1 MKCISLVKKMIV
13 PAAIFGLAITVSV
26 FAQDSTGDLSV
37 LSASESMHQAGES
50 AKQTGSDT
58 LHAAKQAAK
67 GTATAM
73 RDTKITTKVKGA
85 LHEAGIT
92 ENSKIH
98 VITKAGIVK
107 LRGRVPSSDTAARA
121 EQVAEQ
127 TEGVRGVTNDLRV
140 VRAVN
145 SD

>member
-1 MKCISLVKKMIV
+1 MKYISLMNKIFAS
-13 PAAIFGLAITVSV
+13 AAIFGLAITVPI
-26 FAQDSTGDLSV
+26 FAQDNTGDLST
-37 LSASESMHQAGES
+37 LSASKSMHQAGES
-50 AKQTGSDT
+50 AEQAGSDT
-58 LHAAKQAAK
+58 LHAVKHATK

-73 RDTKITTKVKGA
+73 RDTKITAKVKVA

-98 VITKAGIVK
+98 VSTTAGVVK
-107 LRGRVPSSDTAARA
+107 LRGRVPSSETAVLA
-121 EQVAEQ
+121 EQAAEQ

-140 VRAVN
+140 ARAAD

>member
-13 PAAIFGLAITVSV
+13 TAAIFGLAITVPV

-50 AKQTGSDT
+50 AKQTGSGT
-58 LHAAKQAAK
+58 LHAAKHAAK

-73 RDTKITTKVKGA
+73 RDTKITAKVKVA

-98 VITKAGIVK
+98 VSTAAGVVK

-140 VRAVN
+140 ARAAN

>member
-1 MKCISLVKKMIV
+1 
-13 PAAIFGLAITVSV
+13 
-26 FAQDSTGDLSV
+26 
-37 LSASESMHQAGES
+37 
-50 AKQTGSDT
+50 
-58 LHAAKQAAK
+58 
-67 GTATAM
+67 M
-73 RDTKITTKVKGA
+73 RDTKITAKVKVA

-98 VITKAGIVK
+98 VSTEAGVVK

-140 VRAVN
+140 ARAAS